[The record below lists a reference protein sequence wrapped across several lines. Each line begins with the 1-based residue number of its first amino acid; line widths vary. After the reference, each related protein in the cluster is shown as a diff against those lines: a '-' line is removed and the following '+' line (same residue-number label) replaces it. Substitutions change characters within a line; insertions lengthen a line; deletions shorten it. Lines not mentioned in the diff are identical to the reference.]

1 MKNQNKALLIALTA
15 VLFWATVATAFKT
28 ALKEMDYYHLLLFSS
43 SSSTLVLFILI
54 IIRKKWYRLKET
66 KLKHVLFSIIA
77 GLLNPFIYYLILF
90 KSYSILPAQI
100 AQPLNYTWPIM
111 LVLLS
116 IPFLKQKIDKKSI
129 IALFMCMIGI
139 VLISSGGKIGQ
150 IENPLGIFLALFS
163 AVIWAGYWILNLKDN
178 RDESVK
184 LFMNFSFGLIY
195 TVIYGLIFIDFKLPT
210 LKGILSSSYVGIFE
224 MGLTFFLWSKA
235 LSMAKSTASISTL
248 AYIAPF
254 LSLIFIAL
262 ILGEDIKTTS
272 VAGLLVII
280 LGILYQKGLIPL
292 RVKPNKIN

>member
-1 MKNQNKALLIALTA
+1 MKKQNKALIIALAA
-15 VLFWATVATAFKT
+15 VLFWATVATAFKI

-43 SSSTLVLFILI
+43 ASSTLILFILI
-54 IIRKKWYRLKET
+54 IIRKKWHLLKET
-66 KLKHVLFSIIA
+66 TPNQLLTSIIA
-77 GLLNPFIYYLILF
+77 GFLNPFIYYLILF
-90 KSYSILPAQI
+90 KSYSLLPAQI

-116 IPFLKQKIDKKSI
+116 IPFLRQKIDKKSI
-129 IALFMCMIGI
+129 IALFMCMVGI

-195 TVIYGLIFIDFKLPT
+195 TIIYGLIFIDFKMPA
-210 LKGILSSSYVGIFE
+210 LKGIISSSYVGIFE

-254 LSLIFIAL
+254 LSLVFIAF
-262 ILGEDIKTTS
+262 ILGEDIKLTS

-280 LGILYQKGLIPL
+280 LGILYQKNLIPRKIKL
-292 RVKPNKIN
+292 KKIN